1 MYTDDVSSAG
11 RRMAELDEIVEVPG
25 WVETFIAGFVG
36 ERNGVETVQAERDI
50 ARARQRACDARRAVA

>member
-11 RRMAELDEIVEVPG
+11 RRMAELDEIIDVPG
-25 WVETFIAGFVG
+25 WAETFIAGFVA

-50 ARARQRACDARRAVA
+50 AKARQRARDARRAVA